1 MPETTNNERLRSNTS
16 LPLITLLVMVGLIG
30 ALLYIGYDSL
40 SDDTGNAKELTSVAL
55 DTSDQT
61 IAGLN
66 ENPETLTDTNSTP
79 APVDL
84 SQAPAPPDETVADVP
99 AAKPGDEGTEATAE
113 AEKPAR
119 EEEKAEPKPEV
130 KPEKKEEAPK
140 VNGGNSTYT
149 VGNGETF
156 YGVASRLNMKLST
169 LKALN
174 PDVDEN
180 SVKSGVTKLRVK
192 VKAIHTVGK
201 GDVLRVVA
209 QKYGVSKEALMKA
222 NHKTKD
228 IATRGEKLIIPL
240 SSKE

>member
-1 MPETTNNERLRSNTS
+1 MPETPVNERQKGSAS
-16 LPLITLLVMVGLIG
+16 LPMITLLVLVGLIA

-40 SDDTGNAKELTSVAL
+40 ADDTGNARELTSVPL
-55 DTSDQT
+55 DTTEQT
-61 IAGLN
+61 TGGLN
-66 ENPETLTDTNSTP
+66 DNPENLLPPEDTSSTP

-84 SQAPAPPDETVADVP
+84 SQAPAPPDDDVTDMP
-99 AAKPGDEGTEATAE
+99 AEKPGDEGKTTVTETDESGKE
-113 AEKPAR
+113 AEKPEA
-119 EEEKAEPKPEV
+119 
-130 KPEKKEEAPK
+130 KPEKKPEAPK
-140 VNGGNSTYT
+140 AGSSNSTYT
-149 VGNGETF
+149 VGDGETF
-156 YGVASRLNMKLST
+156 YGVASRLNMKVST

-174 PDVDEN
+174 PDVDES

-240 SSKE
+240 PAKE

>member
-1 MPETTNNERLRSNTS
+1 M
-16 LPLITLLVMVGLIG
+16 ITLLVLVGLIA
-30 ALLYIGYDSL
+30 ALLYIGYESL
-40 SDDTGNAKELTSVAL
+40 ADDTGNARELTSVPL
-55 DTSDQT
+55 DTTDQAM
-61 IAGLN
+61 AGQN
-66 ENPETLTDTNSTP
+66 DNPEDLLPDTSSLP

-84 SQAPAPPDETVADVP
+84 SQAPAPADEDVADEP
-99 AAKPGDEGTEATAE
+99 TPKAGNEGKDAGTETDR
-113 AEKPAR
+113 PVN
-119 EEEKAEPKPEV
+119 EEEKSEA
-130 KPEKKEEAPK
+130 KPEKKPTDTKAK
-140 VNGGNSTYT
+140 GGNSTYT

-156 YGVASRLNMKLST
+156 YGVANRLNMKVST

-192 VKAIHTVGK
+192 VKAIHTVGA

-209 QKYGVSKEALMKA
+209 EKYGVSKEAIMKA

-228 IATRGEKLIIPL
+228 LAVRGEKLIIPL

>member
-1 MPETTNNERLRSNTS
+1 MPEIPVNERQKVNTS
-16 LPLITLLVMVGLIG
+16 LPLITLLVLVALIG

-40 SDDTGNAKELTSVAL
+40 ADDTGNAKELTSVPL
-55 DTSDQT
+55 DTTDLAL
-61 IAGLN
+61 AGQN
-66 ENPETLTDTNSTP
+66 DNPENLLPDTSSTP

-84 SQAPAPPDETVADVP
+84 SQAPAPPDDDVTDRP
-99 AAKPGDEGTEATAE
+99 KRAGDEGTEATANAKE
-113 AEKPAR
+113 PVR
-119 EEEKAEPKPEV
+119 EESESEPKPEK
-130 KPEKKEEAPK
+130 KPETPK
-140 VNGGNSTYT
+140 AKGGNSTYT
-149 VGNGETF
+149 VGDGETF

-192 VKAIHTVGK
+192 VKAIHTVGP
-201 GDVLRVVA
+201 GDLLRVVA

-228 IATRGEKLIIPL
+228 LAVRGEKLIIPL

>member
-1 MPETTNNERLRSNTS
+1 MPETPNNERQKASTS
-16 LPLITLLVMVGLIG
+16 LPLITLLVLVGLIA

-40 SDDTGNAKELTSVAL
+40 ADDTGNARELTSVPL
-55 DTSDQT
+55 DTTDQAM
-61 IAGLN
+61 AGQN
-66 ENPETLTDTNSTP
+66 DNPENILPDTSTTP

-84 SQAPAPPDETVADVP
+84 SQAPAPTDEDVAD
-99 AAKPGDEGTEATAE
+99 KPTEKTSNEATDAD
-113 AEKPAR
+113 KPVK
-119 EEEKAEPKPEV
+119 EEEKPED
-130 KPEKKEEAPK
+130 KPEKKPETPK
-140 VNGGNSTYT
+140 VNGSNSTYT
-149 VGNGETF
+149 IGDGETF
-156 YGVASRLNMKLST
+156 YGVASRLNMKVST

-174 PDVDEN
+174 PDVDES

-209 QKYGVSKEALMKA
+209 DKYGVSKEALMKA

>member
-1 MPETTNNERLRSNTS
+1 MPEIANNERQKGSTS
-16 LPLITLLVMVGLIG
+16 LPMITLLVLVSLIA
-30 ALLYIGYDSL
+30 ALLYIGYESL
-40 SDDTGNAKELTSVAL
+40 ADDTGNAKELTSVPL
-55 DTSDQT
+55 DTTDQVM
-61 IAGLN
+61 AGLN
-66 ENPETLTDTNSTP
+66 DNPETLLDTNSTP

-84 SQAPAPPDETVADVP
+84 SQAPAPPDDDVADKP
-99 AAKPGDEGTEATAE
+99 AEKPAPGDEGTEATAE
-113 AEKPAR
+113 AETPVK
-119 EEEKAEPKPEV
+119 KDPKPEA
-130 KPEKKEEAPK
+130 KPERKAELPK
-140 VNGGNSTYT
+140 ANGGNSTYT
-149 VGNGETF
+149 IGSGETF

-174 PDVDEN
+174 PDVDES

-209 QKYGVSKEALMKA
+209 QKYGVTKEAIMKA

-228 IATRGEKLIIPL
+228 IATRGERLIIPL

>member
-1 MPETTNNERLRSNTS
+1 MPETSQNERQKASTS
-16 LPLITLLVMVGLIG
+16 LPLITLVVLVGLIA

-40 SDDTGNAKELTSVAL
+40 ADDTGNAKELTSVPL
-55 DTSDQT
+55 DTTDQAL
-61 IAGLN
+61 AGMN
-66 ENPETLTDTNSTP
+66 NNPETLLTDTSTTP

-84 SQAPAPPDETVADVP
+84 SQAPAPPDEDVADEPV
-99 AAKPGDEGTEATAE
+99 AKNEGKDEVAE
-113 AEKPAR
+113 AEKPVKEDA
-119 EEEKAEPKPEV
+119 KPEV
-130 KPEKKEEAPK
+130 KPEKKPEASK
-140 VNGGNSTYT
+140 VGGSSSTYT
-149 VGNGETF
+149 VRDGETF
-156 YGVASRLNMKLST
+156 YGVANRLNMKLST

-192 VKAIHTVGK
+192 VKAVHTVGA

-209 QKYGVSKEALMKA
+209 DKYGVSKEALMKA

-240 SSKE
+240 PSKE